1 MKNFKFIIVTCLILS
16 MLAMLIACGGNEEDT
31 ADSSDASGDVFVTEE
46 AASTEKSESTESSE
60 SKNESG
66 APAFDSNADDI
77 IYDIF

>member
-16 MLAMLIACGGNEEDT
+16 MLTMLVACGDDDT
-31 ADSSDASGDVFVTEE
+31 DIADGSDTSGEVFVTEE
-46 AASTEKSESTESSE
+46 AASTESSEST
-60 SKNESG
+60 NESG